1 MYRKIIGKQDL
12 RAPVETS
19 TRFLARFSRHR
30 TSKITRYTG
39 PLRKLRVWNLAY
51 SVDFF

>member
-19 TRFLARFSRHR
+19 TRFLAQFSRFDA
-30 TSKITRYTG
+30 SKITRSTS
-39 PLRKLRVWNLAY
+39 PRR
-51 SVDFF
+51 S